1 MKIVTDSGVDLCL
14 PPEQE
19 AELDINTVPLT
30 VSLQGKT
37 YRNGRDISNEEFYS
51 LLESTTDFPITSQP
65 PPGAFAEIYRSLA
78 TVDPDI
84 LSLHISSGLSG
95 TLNAAQLAA
104 KLVPQANITYVDTKT
119 LSIAAGWQLEAAA
132 RALRHGWPKERVLSL
147 VKNVADATEILFTL
161 EDLRYL
167 IHGGRISHIK
177 GLVANMLNIKPVIG
191 VEKSRGTY
199 VQQGQAR
206 SLSQAIESIV
216 KLMERKVGVGSAV
229 RVQIAHARNF
239 EGAAKL
245 RKLIDN
251 RFKCTW
257 LSDCSISPVLGAH
270 TGPSVVGV
278 AYAPSA
284 VLGDLP

>member
-132 RALRHGWPKERVLSL
+132 RALRHGWSKERVLSL